1 MNRSASAPR
10 INQHYKSSSTTTA
23 NLATSSGSNAKQEQQ
38 QQQQPTVSTITC
50 RSITAKSSPTVM
62 RMGPPATIRNWKF
75 HKPLLA
81 VGNTNGVV
89 QIFTLDT
96 GKLHRELSV
105 HSYSVRGIEWIGLNA
120 FISYAMSESFQGN
133 DLNWE
138 LHVTELDTGRTVQ
151 LRSGRSSE
159 VSVIQ
164 SVKASHLRQYFI
176 IVYKSD
182 PFEIWDLE
190 TLSLLRR
197 VPKKFSGIVAAEW
210 SPLYNTRG
218 DPSTSTAS
226 NSSSNQQINAAKRS
240 PATPLREN
248 FVVTNKM
255 GELFHFSIAGNV
267 VKEISKIPPES
278 TMTKAVTA
286 IAWKSDHVV
295 LGRNDGN
302 LSVWDLTH
310 KESRT
315 VSTMRSSIKKIRFAP
330 GRGNMKILILFENG
344 VDIWDAR
351 RLRLVSTV
359 ITPRGQFS
367 KVEDADWASSDRPVI
382 LTSNGTVFVTDLEF
396 KQFSTSSQE
405 AGPYRAG
412 DNANSVGQNAEPCYL
427 Q

>member
-1 MNRSASAPR
+1 MNRSASTPRMGAQSSEAAMISAP
-10 INQHYKSSSTTTA
+10 
-23 NLATSSGSNAKQEQQ
+23 
-38 QQQQPTVSTITC
+38 QPTVTSITC
-50 RSITAKSSPTVM
+50 RSIAAKSSPKVM
-62 RMGPPATIRNWKF
+62 KMGPPATIRNWKF

-81 VGNTNGVV
+81 VGNASGVV
-89 QIFTLDT
+89 QIFNLES
-96 GKLHRELSV
+96 GKLYRELGV
-105 HSYSVRGIEWIGLNA
+105 HSHSVCGIEWVGLNA
-120 FISYAMSESFQGN
+120 FISYAVSESFQGN
-133 DLNWE
+133 DTNWE

-151 LRSGRSSE
+151 LKSGRSSE
-159 VSVIQ
+159 TSVIQ

-210 SPLYNTRG
+210 SPLYNTRVDTTRSAG
-218 DPSTSTAS
+218 TSDTSSTQNTDVKKAPPTS
-226 NSSSNQQINAAKRS
+226 
-240 PATPLREN
+240 PLREN

-267 VKEISKIPPES
+267 VKEISKIPPET
-278 TMTKAVTA
+278 TMTKAVTS

-302 LSVWDLTH
+302 ISVWDLSQ

-315 VSTMRSSIKKIRFAP
+315 VSTMRGSIKKIRFAP
-330 GRGNMKILILFENG
+330 GKGNMKIIILFEDG
-344 VDIWDAR
+344 ADIWDAR

-359 ITPRGQFS
+359 ISPRGHFS
-367 KVEDADWASSDRPVI
+367 KIEDTDWASSDRPVI
-382 LTSNGTVFVTDLEF
+382 LTSNGTVVVTDLEF
-396 KQFSTSSQE
+396 KQFSASSQE
-405 AGPYRAG
+405 TGPYRAA
-412 DNANSVGQNAEPCYL
+412 DNTPEGQGTEPCYL

>member
-1 MNRSASAPR
+1 MNRSVSAPK
-10 INQHYKSSSTTTA
+10 IGQQNPSSASKA
-23 NLATSSGSNAKQEQQ
+23 RPE
-38 QQQQPTVSTITC
+38 QQPTVSSITC
-50 RSITAKSSPTVM
+50 RSITAKSSPTIM

-81 VGNTNGVV
+81 VGNASGVV
-89 QIFTLDT
+89 QVFTLDT
-96 GKLHRELSV
+96 GKLYRELSV
-105 HSYSVRGIEWIGLNA
+105 HSYSVKGIEWIGLNA
-120 FISYAMSESFQGN
+120 FISHAMSESFQGN
-133 DLNWE
+133 DSNWE

-151 LRSGRSSE
+151 LNSGRSSE
-159 VSVIQ
+159 TSAIQ
-164 SVKASHLRQYFI
+164 SVRASHLRQYFI
-176 IVYKSD
+176 IVYKND

-190 TLSLLRR
+190 SLSLLRR

-218 DPSTSTAS
+218 DTTTTE
-226 NSSSNQQINAAKRS
+226 SSNQTVKKI
-240 PATPLREN
+240 PAPPLREN

-255 GELFHFSIAGNV
+255 GELFHFSIAGNI

-302 LSVWDLTH
+302 ISVWDLTQ

-344 VDIWDAR
+344 VDIWDVK
-351 RLRLVSTV
+351 RLRLVNTV
-359 ITPRGQFS
+359 ITPRGQLA

-382 LTSNGTVFVTDLEF
+382 LTSNGKIIVTDLEF
-396 KQFSTSSQE
+396 KQFSATSQE
-405 AGPYRAG
+405 AGPYRSSENTNAG
-412 DNANSVGQNAEPCYL
+412 QQNSEPCYL

>member
-1 MNRSASAPR
+1 MN
-10 INQHYKSSSTTTA
+10 
-23 NLATSSGSNAKQEQQ
+23 
-38 QQQQPTVSTITC
+38 QQPTVSTIAC

-62 RMGPPATIRNWKF
+62 RMGPPATTRNYKF

-81 VGNTNGVV
+81 VGNTSGTI

-96 GKLHRELSV
+96 GKLYRELSV
-105 HSYSVRGIEWIGLNA
+105 HSYAVKGIEWIGLNA
-120 FISYAMSESFQGN
+120 FITYAMSESFQGN

-138 LHVTELDTGRTVQ
+138 LHVTELDTGRTVP

-164 SVKASHLRQYFI
+164 SMKASHLRQYLI

-218 DPSTSTAS
+218 DSNTISASTST
-226 NSSSNQQINAAKRS
+226 NQQTVK
-240 PATPLREN
+240 PPLREN

-278 TMTKAVTA
+278 TTTKAVTA

-302 LSVWDLTH
+302 LSVWDLIQR
-310 KESRT
+310 ESRT

-330 GRGNMKILILFENG
+330 GKANMKILILFDNG
-344 VDIWDAR
+344 VDIWDVK

-359 ITPRGQFS
+359 ITPQGQIS
-367 KVEDADWASSDRPVI
+367 QVEDADWASSDRPVI
-382 LTSNGTVFVTDLEF
+382 LTTNGTIIVTDLEF
-396 KQFSTSSQE
+396 KQFSASSQE
-405 AGPYRAG
+405 AIPYRAAA
-412 DNANSVGQNAEPCYL
+412 DSTHNKGQNADCYL

>member
-1 MNRSASAPR
+1 MNRSVSAPK
-10 INQHYKSSSTTTA
+10 IGQQNKSSSTTGA
-23 NLATSSGSNAKQEQQ
+23 NLASSSGSDVKQE

-81 VGNTNGVV
+81 IGNTSGVV
-89 QIFTLDT
+89 QIFALDT
-96 GKLHRELSV
+96 GKLYRELSV
-105 HSYSVRGIEWIGLNA
+105 HSYSVKGIEWIGLNA

-138 LHVTELDTGRTVQ
+138 LHVTELDTGRTFQ

-218 DPSTSTAS
+218 DLNTNKTSTSDL
-226 NSSSNQQINAAKRS
+226 NQQSNPLKRT
-240 PATPLREN
+240 PAPPLREN

-302 LSVWDLTH
+302 LSVWDLTQ

-315 VSTMRSSIKKIRFAP
+315 VSTMRSSIRKIRFAP

-344 VDIWDAR
+344 VDIWDVR

-367 KVEDADWASSDRPVI
+367 KIEDADWASSDRPVI
-382 LTSNGTVFVTDLEF
+382 LTSNGTVIVTDLEF
-396 KQFSTSSQE
+396 KQFSASSQE
-405 AGPYRAG
+405 AGPYRAA
-412 DNANSVGQNAEPCYL
+412 DNTQNTGQNAEPCYL

>member
-1 MNRSASAPR
+1 
-10 INQHYKSSSTTTA
+10 
-23 NLATSSGSNAKQEQQ
+23 
-38 QQQQPTVSTITC
+38 
-50 RSITAKSSPTVM
+50 
-62 RMGPPATIRNWKF
+62 MGPPATLRNWKF

-81 VGNTNGVV
+81 VGNANGVV
-89 QIFTLDT
+89 QIFNLAT

-105 HSYSVRGIEWIGLNA
+105 HAYSVRGIEWIGLNA
-120 FISYAMSESFQGN
+120 FISYAESESFQGN
-133 DLNWE
+133 ESNWE

-151 LRSGRSSE
+151 LKSGRSSE
-159 VSVIQ
+159 TSVIL

-176 IVYKSD
+176 IVYKSS

-190 TLSLLRR
+190 TMSLLRR

-210 SPLYNTRG
+210 NPLYSKKIEGTTSTENPTDPNTRV
-218 DPSTSTAS
+218 
-226 NSSSNQQINAAKRS
+226 S
-240 PATPLREN
+240 PAPLKEN

-302 LSVWDLTH
+302 LSVWDLGQR
-310 KESRT
+310 ESRI
-315 VSTMRSSIKKIRFAP
+315 VSTMRGSIKRIRFAP
-330 GRGNMKILILFENG
+330 GRGNMKILILFEDG
-344 VDIWDAR
+344 ADIWDVR

-359 ITPRGQFS
+359 ITSRNQLS
-367 KVEDADWASSDRPVI
+367 RVEDADWAASDRPVI
-382 LTSNGTVFVTDLEF
+382 LASNGTVVVTDLEF
-396 KQFSTSSQE
+396 KQFSASTQE
-405 AGPYRAG
+405 VNQHRVS
-412 DNANSVGQNAEPCYL
+412 DNVAKQNNEPCNL